1 MLIATVLLAGWLAAR
16 DPAAVAP
23 WAGASLSIAASGI
36 FPVLILAI
44 WWRRCTRLGA
54 LSGMISGVGLA
65 MFYFAV
71 VEIAGERPWSLFGL
85 PDTAVPGFAA
95 AAFGLPVAFFVA
107 ILVSL
112 ATPREAERD
121 AALDSLRRPGAAS
134 LPQDDD

>member
-1 MLIATVLLAGWLAAR
+1 MMIVTALAAGWLAAR
-16 DPAAVAP
+16 GEGAVQA
-23 WAGASLSIAASGI
+23 WAGAALSIAAAGV
-36 FPVLILAI
+36 FPVLVLAL

-54 LSGMISGVGLA
+54 LSGMASGAGLT
-65 MFYFAV
+65 MFYFAI

-85 PDTAVPGFAA
+85 PETAVPGFAA
-95 AAFGLPVAFFVA
+95 AAFGLPVAFLVA

-121 AALDSLRRPGAAS
+121 AIVAAMRRPVAS